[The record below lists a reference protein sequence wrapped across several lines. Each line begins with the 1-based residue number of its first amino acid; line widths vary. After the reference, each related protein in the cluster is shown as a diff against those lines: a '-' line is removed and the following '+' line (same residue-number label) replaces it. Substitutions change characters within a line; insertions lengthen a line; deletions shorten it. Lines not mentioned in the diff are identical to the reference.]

1 MAPRLLKVSKLHPSE
16 LADDKPTPIFKCRL
30 PSVVAMERRHAII
43 FLPDGLRA
51 EAHGGENA
59 LVASQRCGIDLDS
72 LCGGRG
78 KCGKCLIRVV
88 QGKAT
93 EPTPSEIEI
102 LQKPE
107 VEKGVRLACQTYP
120 ITDLVIDVLTAPRPV
135 SSKILTWG
143 LELPVRLGPR
153 LKTRT
158 VNLARPSLG
167 DQLSDEARLRK
178 AIKCRSVDL
187 NLLKRLPG
195 ILRSSGWNVTATT
208 YLDEV
213 VDVRKAEGGGVMY
226 GVAVDVGTTTIVV
239 YLLDLVSGKVVT
251 VESDYNAQIPYGED
265 VISRITYASRERDGL
280 ALLQKLVI
288 GTVNALIARAAER
301 AKVEKDLIYEA
312 VCAGN
317 TIMMSLLLGMDPS
330 NIATSPY
337 VPPVTGG
344 LAVKAGELG
353 VGVNPGGYLR
363 TLPSISGYVGADV
376 VSDVLVSGMHKR
388 EGLSMLIDIGT
399 NGEVVLGRG
408 HDMLSASCAAGP
420 ALEGAEISH
429 GMRGMAGAIEK
440 VAINAES
447 HEVFY
452 QTIGGGKPR
461 GICGSGL
468 VDALA
473 ALRVAGIVD
482 RTGRMRAEGE
492 GGVSIPEFV
501 VARADDTEVGRDI
514 TITQKDVRN
523 LQLAKAAIFTGCCL
537 LMKRMNVRPSELRN
551 VFIAG
556 AFGNYIDPV
565 SAIVI
570 GMFPDVPVAKIK
582 SIGNG
587 SGFGARLALLSR
599 IKSAEADEIA
609 RRIHYV
615 ELSAEGD
622 FQREFLKAL
631 DLPHADGGLFPTATR
646 IIEGGGKGLPKGTL
660 GFAGAKR

>member
-1 MAPRLLKVSKLHPSE
+1 
-16 LADDKPTPIFKCRL
+16 
-30 PSVVAMERRHAII
+30 MERRHAIR
-43 FLPDGLRA
+43 FQPEGLRA
-51 EAHGGENA
+51 EVLSGESV

-78 KCGKCLIRVV
+78 KCGKCLIRIG

-93 EPTPSEIEI
+93 APTPSEIAI
-102 LQKPE
+102 LPRSE
-107 VEKGVRLACQTYP
+107 MERGLRLACQTYP
-120 ITDLVIDVLTAPRPV
+120 VTDLVVDVLTAPRPV

-143 LELPVRLGPR
+143 LELPVRLAPR
-153 LKTRT
+153 LRMGSASLTRPT
-158 VNLARPSLG
+158 LG

-178 AIKCRSVDL
+178 AIKCRSIDL

-195 ILRSSGWNVTATT
+195 LLRGHGWKVSAIT
-208 YLDEV
+208 YHDEV
-213 VDVRKAEGGGVMY
+213 VDVRGSDGGGLY
-226 GVAVDVGTTTIVV
+226 GAAVDVGTTTIVV
-239 YLLDLVSGKVVT
+239 YLLDLISGKVVA

-265 VISRITYASRERDGL
+265 VISRITYASREGDGL
-280 ALLQKLVI
+280 ALLQKAVI
-288 GTVNALIARAAER
+288 GTVNKLIARAAER
-301 AKVEKDLIYEA
+301 AKIDRDLIYEV

-317 TIMMSLLLGMDPS
+317 TIMMSFLLGIDPS

-344 LAVKAGELG
+344 LAAKAVGLG
-353 VGVNPGGYLR
+353 VEVNPGGYLR
-363 TLPSISGYVGADV
+363 TLPSISGYVGADI
-376 VSDVLVSGMHKR
+376 VSDILVSGMHR
-388 EGLSMLIDIGT
+388 HEGLSMLIDIGT
-399 NGEVVLGRG
+399 NGEVVLGRRNE
-408 HDMLSASCAAGP
+408 MLSASCAAGP

-447 HEVFY
+447 HDVFY
-452 QTIGGGKPR
+452 TTIGGGRPR

-473 ALRVAGIVD
+473 SLRVAGIVD
-482 RTGRMRAEGE
+482 RAGRMRVPGD
-492 GGVSIPEFV
+492 GGDATPEFV
-501 VARADDTEVGRDI
+501 IARAGDTEIGKDI

-523 LQLAKAAIFTGCCL
+523 LQLAKAAIFTGCSL
-537 LMKRMNVRPSELRN
+537 LMKRMKVRVGELKDI
-551 VFIAG
+551 FIAG

-570 GMFPDVPVAKIK
+570 GMFPDVPLAKIK

-587 SGFGARLALLSR
+587 AGFGARLALLS
-599 IKSAEADEIA
+599 KSKGAEADEIA
-609 RRIHYV
+609 RRVHYV

-631 DLPHADGGLFPTATR
+631 DLPHADGKLFPTATR
-646 IIEGGGKGLPKGTL
+646 IIESGGRELPKGAL
-660 GFAGAKR
+660 GSGGAKR

>member
-1 MAPRLLKVSKLHPSE
+1 
-16 LADDKPTPIFKCRL
+16 
-30 PSVVAMERRHAII
+30 MERRHAIT

-51 EAHGGENA
+51 EVHGGESV

-78 KCGKCLIRVV
+78 RCGKCLIRV
-88 QGKAT
+88 GRGRAT
-93 EPTPSEIEI
+93 EPTPSEIAI
-102 LQKPE
+102 LQGPE
-107 VEKGVRLACQTYP
+107 VEKGMRLACQTYP

-143 LELPVRLGPR
+143 LELPVKLVPR
-153 LKTRT
+153 LRTRT

-187 NLLKRLPG
+187 NLLKRLPS
-195 ILRSSGWNVTATT
+195 ILRSSGWNVTTTT

-213 VDVRKAEGGGVMY
+213 VDVRKAEGGGEMY

-317 TIMMSLLLGMDPS
+317 TIMMSLLLGIDPS

-353 VGVNPGGYLR
+353 VGVNPRGYLR
-363 TLPSISGYVGADV
+363 TLPSISGYVGSDV

-440 VAINAES
+440 VAINAEG
-447 HEVFY
+447 HEIFY

-482 RTGRMRAEGE
+482 RTGRMRAQ
-492 GGVSIPEFV
+492 GGGSITEFV

-523 LQLAKAAIFTGCCL
+523 LQLAKAAIFTGCSL
-537 LMKRMNVRPSELRN
+537 LMKKMNVMSSELRN
-551 VFIAG
+551 IFIAG

-587 SGFGARLALLSR
+587 AGFGARLALLSR

-631 DLPHADGGLFPTATR
+631 DLPHADGNLFPTAMR
-646 IIEGGGKGLPKGTL
+646 IIEGRGKGLPKGTP
-660 GFAGAKR
+660 GFGGAKR